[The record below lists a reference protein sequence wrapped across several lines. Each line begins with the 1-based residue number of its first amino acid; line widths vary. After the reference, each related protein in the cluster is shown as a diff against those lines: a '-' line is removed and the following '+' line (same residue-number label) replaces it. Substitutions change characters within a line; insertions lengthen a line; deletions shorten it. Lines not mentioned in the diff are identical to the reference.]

1 MRTETILN
9 TLTNTLKNNPVLNND
24 RVFIN
29 LINELKAEVYSD
41 SMDKST
47 KRSFMQRQKAALNF
61 LKKQTKQISKILAFS
76 DIQTIDNTE
85 YQVFTDSYMAFYLKE
100 KMSLPTMDDYHANGD
115 KGNFPDMKRLFPY
128 NREAIDFNVKEQ
140 LASLKAKTC
149 HYMENGTPACMYC
162 DSDIVAVDLNKI
174 KTVCQILGDDV
185 QASISAELRNRDRP
199 LLILENENGLALI
212 MPIINKDGIK
222 FAK

>member
-1 MRTETILN
+1 MKTETILN
-9 TLTNTLKNNPVLNND
+9 TLTNTLNSYPMLRDD
-24 RVFIN
+24 RTFTD

-41 SMDKST
+41 SMDKSS
-47 KRSFMQRQKAALNF
+47 KRSFMQRQKAALSF
-61 LKKQTKQISKILAFS
+61 LKKQAKKPKKIFAYS
-76 DIQTIDNTE
+76 DIQTINNTE
-85 YQVFTDSYMAFYLKE
+85 YQVFTDSFTAFYLKE

-115 KGNFPDMKRLFPY
+115 KGNFPSMGRLFPY

-162 DSDIVAVDLNKI
+162 DSDKHAIDLNKV
-174 KTVCQILGDDV
+174 KTAYQVLGDNL
-185 QASISAELRNRDRP
+185 QASITNTKNP
-199 LLILENENGLALI
+199 LLVLENENGLALI
-212 MPIINKDGIK
+212 MPIMNKDSIK

>member
-41 SMDKST
+41 SMDKSS
-47 KRSFMQRQKAALNF
+47 KCSFMQRQKAALNF
-61 LKKQTKQISKILAFS
+61 LKKQTKQISKIFAFS

-212 MPIINKDGIK
+212 MPIIGIK

>member
-1 MRTETILN
+1 MKTETILN
-9 TLTNTLKNNPVLNND
+9 KLTNTLND
-24 RVFIN
+24 YPMLRDDRTFTD

-61 LKKQTKQISKILAFS
+61 LKKQTKQIRKTLAFS

-115 KGNFPDMKRLFPY
+115 NGDFPNMERLFPY
-128 NREAIDFNVKEQ
+128 NREAIDFNVKEH
-140 LASLKAKTC
+140 LAYLKSKTC
-149 HYMENGTPACMYC
+149 HYMENGTPACLFC
-162 DSDIVAVDLNKI
+162 DSDKYAIDLNKV
-174 KTVCQILGDDV
+174 KTAYQILGDNL
-185 QASISAELRNRDRP
+185 QLSRTNTKNP
-199 LLILENENGLALI
+199 LLVLENENGLALI
-212 MPIINKDGIK
+212 VPIYNKDGIK

>member
-9 TLTNTLKNNPVLNND
+9 TLTNTLND
-24 RVFIN
+24 YPMLRDDRTFTD
-29 LINELKAEVYSD
+29 LIHELKAEVYSD
-41 SMDKST
+41 SMNKSS
-47 KRSFMQRQKAALNF
+47 KRSFMQRQKAVLSF
-61 LKKQTKQISKILAFS
+61 LKKQTKQLRKIFAYS

-115 KGNFPDMKRLFPY
+115 KGDFPSMERLFPY
-128 NREAIDFNVKEQ
+128 DRIAIDFDVKEQ

-149 HYMENGTPACMYC
+149 HYMENGTPACLFC
-162 DSDIVAVDLNKI
+162 DSDKYAIDLNKV
-174 KTVCQILGDDV
+174 KTVYQILGDNL
-185 QASISAELRNRDRP
+185 QASITNTKNP
-199 LLILENENGLALI
+199 LLVLENENGLALI
-212 MPIINKDGIK
+212 TPIINKNGIK

>member
-41 SMDKST
+41 SMDKSS

-212 MPIINKDGIK
+212 MPIIGIK